1 SRSSDAC
8 FIECLGITANDVRYR
23 LPRGA
28 DTAALERIGNTG
40 DMLIQATL
48 GDQRAGDNRST
59 DEPEWQKQQSTPND
73 TRDHPDDTDKE
84 ENRDRSHHPPYVGTE
99 SFAVPSAFQACDQAP
114 HPGDRVTD

>member
-1 SRSSDAC
+1 GLMGWR
-8 FIECLGITANDVRYR
+8 GITAKDGRSR

-59 DEPEWQKQQSTPND
+59 DEPEWQKQQSKLND
-73 TRDHPDDTDKE
+73 QRDHPDDTDKE
-84 ENRDRSHHPPYVGTE
+84 ENRDRPHHPPYLGTE
-99 SFAVPSAFQACDQAP
+99 RFAVPSQLQACDQAP
-114 HPGDRVTD
+114 HPSDRVTD

>member
-1 SRSSDAC
+1 MSDQAISRVDRLVDCRARQARNDHRDDGRDDPIEKILCQTFDSRSSDAC

-59 DEPEWQKQQSTPND
+59 DEPEWQKQ
-73 TRDHPDDTDKE
+73 
-84 ENRDRSHHPPYVGTE
+84 
-99 SFAVPSAFQACDQAP
+99 
-114 HPGDRVTD
+114 